1 MSSPSIDRG
10 PFRRS
15 WTGLPTNSPTT
26 TRWSPSD
33 RRLTFA
39 QLRDEVRT
47 AAAAMIDLGVD
58 AGDRV
63 AIWSPNTWHWVV
75 ACLAT
80 HYAGGVV
87 VPLNTRY
94 TAGEAA
100 DILART
106 GAPLLIAAGE
116 FLGADKTA
124 DLDRAALPDLR
135 HIVRVPIDKDDGTW
149 DEFVARGT
157 DLDAVDAR
165 AAAVQPDD
173 VSDIL
178 FTSGTTGRSKGVLC
192 AHRQSLDAPA
202 AWAACGQLTSADRYL
217 CINPFFHNFGY
228 KAGILACLQTGATLI
243 PQLTFDPEKAMAAVA
258 EHRITVLPG
267 PPTIYQTL
275 LDHPKRGDYDLS
287 SLRFAVTGAATIP
300 VVLIERMQSEL
311 DIDIV
316 LTAYGLTEASGFG
329 TMCRAD
335 DDAVT
340 VATTCGRPI
349 ADFEL
354 RIDDPAEDGAGE
366 VLLRGP
372 NVMLGYLDDP
382 EATADDHR
390 RRRLA
395 AHRRHRPR
403 RRGRQ
408 PEDHRPAQ
416 GHVHLRRF
424 QRLPR
429 RDRAGARAAGRR
441 GRGRRHRGAR
451 RAARRGRQGVRRA
464 SWQEPSSTRQAV
476 IAYTR
481 EHLANFK
488 TPRSVVF
495 LDVLPRN
502 PGGKVVKPQ
511 LREMSLMDL
520 TFDER
525 DRGVPGRGP
534 RLPRR
539 QQGALP
545 DEVLRHRRG
554 LRAASALGQGAV
566 RRRPV
571 GDRVA
576 EEVRRPRRLAAAV
589 DRLRGGVL
597 PGRGARPGQRQR
609 HLDAGSD
616 AVRARHRRT
625 ARPGAAEDGQRR
637 GDLGAGLVGAG
648 VGQRPGVAAVHRDQ
662 DRRRLEAQRAEDLEL
677 AGAVR
682 RQGIRAVP
690 VRPRSA
696 SGTRA

>member
-1 MSSPSIDRG
+1 MTWAHARRAGDDPRTIPQVLDRIADQ
-10 PFRRS
+10 FS
-15 WTGLPTNSPTT
+15 DHDALVTD
-26 TRWSPSD
+26 D
-33 RRLTFA
+33 RRLTFK
-39 QLRDEVRT
+39 QLRDEVRR
-47 AAAAMIDLGVD
+47 AAAAMIDLGVG

-80 HYAGGVV
+80 HCAGGVL

-94 TAGEAA
+94 TANEAA
-100 DILART
+100 DVLART
-106 GAPLLIAAGE
+106 GAPLLVAAGE

-124 DLDRAALPDLR
+124 DLDHDALPDLR

-149 DEFVARGT
+149 DEFVARGEKPGA
-157 DLDAVDAR
+157 LDAVEAR
-165 AAAVQPDD
+165 VAAVKPDD

-178 FTSGTTGRSKGVLC
+178 FTSGTTGRSKGALC

-202 AWAACGQLTSADRYL
+202 AWAECGQVTSSDRYL

-243 PQLTFDPEKAMAAVA
+243 PQLTFDPERAMAAVQ

-354 RIDDPAEDGAGE
+354 RIDGAGLAGEEGSSTGE

-382 EATADDHR
+382 EATANTIDADGWLHTGDVGR
-390 RRRLA
+390 IDEAGNLKITDRLKDMYICGGFNVYPAEIEQVLARLDGVAEA
-395 AHRRHRPR
+395 AVIGVPD
-403 RRGRQ
+403 
-408 PEDHRPAQ
+408 E
-416 GHVHLRRF
+416 
-424 QRLPR
+424 RLGEVGKAFIVKLP
-429 RDRAGARAAGRR
+429 GAKLDEG
-441 GRGRRHRGAR
+441 
-451 RAARRGRQGVRRA
+451 
-464 SWQEPSSTRQAV
+464 SV

-481 EHLANFK
+481 QHLANFK
-488 TPRSVVF
+488 IPRSVEF

-511 LREMSLMDL
+511 LREI
-520 TFDER
+520 
-525 DRGVPGRGP
+525 V
-534 RLPRR
+534 
-539 QQGALP
+539 
-545 DEVLRHRRG
+545 
-554 LRAASALGQGAV
+554 
-566 RRRPV
+566 
-571 GDRVA
+571 
-576 EEVRRPRRLAAAV
+576 
-589 DRLRGGVL
+589 
-597 PGRGARPGQRQR
+597 
-609 HLDAGSD
+609 
-616 AVRARHRRT
+616 
-625 ARPGAAEDGQRR
+625 
-637 GDLGAGLVGAG
+637 
-648 VGQRPGVAAVHRDQ
+648 
-662 DRRRLEAQRAEDLEL
+662 
-677 AGAVR
+677 
-682 RQGIRAVP
+682 
-690 VRPRSA
+690 
-696 SGTRA
+696 